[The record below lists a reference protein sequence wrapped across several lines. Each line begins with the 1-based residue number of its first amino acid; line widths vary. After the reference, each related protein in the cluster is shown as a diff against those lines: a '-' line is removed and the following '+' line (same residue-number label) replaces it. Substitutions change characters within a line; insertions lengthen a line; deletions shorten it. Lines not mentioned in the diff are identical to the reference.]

1 MDTRKIAQDYRMNK
15 WINLIQECHDSGD
28 GVRAWCRNN
37 GIKTNSYYYWLRK
50 IRVAACKALPSPSNQ
65 QQIVPI
71 EMPKSENL
79 ISSDSVYVSS
89 ETSSADIVIR
99 LGEAVVE
106 IHNTASNTLIE
117 STLRF
122 LKNDR

>member
-1 MDTRKIAQDYRMNK
+1 MDTRKISQDYRMNK

-28 GVRAWCRNN
+28 GIRAWCRNN

-50 IRVAACKALPSPSNQ
+50 IRVAACKALPSSSNQ

-71 EMPKSENL
+71 EMPK
-79 ISSDSVYVSS
+79 
-89 ETSSADIVIR
+89 
-99 LGEAVVE
+99 VVE